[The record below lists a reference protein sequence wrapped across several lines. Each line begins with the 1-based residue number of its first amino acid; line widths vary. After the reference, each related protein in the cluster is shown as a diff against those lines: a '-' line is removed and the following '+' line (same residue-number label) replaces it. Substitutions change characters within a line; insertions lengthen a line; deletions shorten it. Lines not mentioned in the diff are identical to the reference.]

1 MLAVMADVE
10 EAGSYGS
17 LTSVTWNKDLLDDD
31 VFDTGRAVHD
41 WDVDTVVSDRCC
53 QLFV

>member
-1 MLAVMADVE
+1 VLAVMADVE

-17 LTSVTWNKDLLDDD
+17 LTSVMRNEDLLEDD

-41 WDVDTVVSDRCC
+41 WDVDTVVSDHCC